1 MKWQSFL
8 IFMKLLDTFQT
19 QETENRDHPSLI
31 PARTLS
37 GFLHPL
43 TVGECCRAAEYQLQQ
58 LQQEN
63 KQLEML
69 RKNQL
74 QQEIIWAA
82 VHDEISFQEHLR
94 AKLETLKLS
103 LTSVELDVETEMKNR
118 AKLNEALLNC
128 TKEQQEMER
137 NLKSCRR
144 NIDVEKTQLK
154 AEEMSHK
161 SLLFQHNIYLD
172 VERNVMQGVSYLK
185 RKIIGRRNQ
194 LRKLQEKNASLASYI
209 QRKRAKVVSKRTLP
223 ISCKKCMAP
232 HYSMFFTKF
241 PL

>member
-1 MKWQSFL
+1 MKLQSFL
-8 IFMKLLDTFQT
+8 IFMKLFNPFQT

-43 TVGECCRAAEYQLQQ
+43 TVGECFRAAECQLQP

-69 RKNQL
+69 REKQL
-74 QQEIIWAA
+74 QQEVIWAA

-118 AKLNEALLNC
+118 AKLNEALFNYA
-128 TKEQQEMER
+128 KEQQEMKR

-144 NIDVEKTQLK
+144 NIAIEKTHLEI
-154 AEEMSHK
+154 EEMRHK
-161 SLLFQHNIYLD
+161 SLLFQHNIHLD
-172 VERNVMQGVSYLK
+172 VETSVLKSVSYLN

-209 QRKRAKVVSKRTLP
+209 QRKKAKVVSKNNFIKCLRFILCSSL
-223 ISCKKCMAP
+223 SCHCNQK
-232 HYSMFFTKF
+232 
-241 PL
+241 